1 MYDAVN
7 SLAIP
12 CHQANKYYGL
22 AEQSTLPRPFSFLE
36 FEVKTENRHPG
47 AETEGDEGEE
57 EQHQH
62 HSNQPAGEG
71 ECL

>member
-7 SLAIP
+7 SLAMP
-12 CHQANKYYGL
+12 GHQANKYYGL
-22 AEQSTLPRPFSFLE
+22 AEQFTLPGPFSFLK
-36 FEVKTENRHPG
+36 FEVKPEDGHPG

-62 HSNQPAGEG
+62 HSHQPAGEG
-71 ECL
+71 E